1 MAERQGRQMGVQP
14 ATRLG
19 AQSATRSGVRS
30 GAGLAKICV
39 VVLVLMTL
47 LGLVACSSGGGSA
60 GQAESAQEASSAAS
74 VEPSQSDQE
83 AQAAKELEEKQAAE
97 KAAAEKAAAEKKAV
111 EEAAAKKAAEE
122 AAAKEKAAADA
133 KAKLE
138 AAKLEPTTSV
148 LEYSDKT
155 TDPMKLV
162 TCSDDSVQIAV
173 AGAIDLSKLGK
184 QDVAYTLAADGQ
196 SLQRTITFEVRDT
209 KKPKIELDKESVTI
223 ELGASY
229 DPLTNVKSVA
239 DPVDGD
245 LKKVDA
251 PPETKGAK
259 AGEEQFYGTGWYVVE
274 GQLNSEKAGKYF
286 LTIRAQDRNGNEAS
300 KQFTVLVNAPKT
312 EQAQAGATQESNG
325 ITYVV
330 NVNSRKFHYPDCP
343 STKKMKPENRKDS
356 NESRDEL
363 INEGYKPCGNCNP

>member
-1 MAERQGRQMGVQP
+1 MGVQL

-60 GQAESAQEASSAAS
+60 GQAEIAQKASSAAS
-74 VEPSQSDQE
+74 VEPSQSEQE

-97 KAAAEKAAAEKKAV
+97 KAAAEKAAAEKKAT
-111 EEAAAKKAAEE
+111 EEAAAKEAAEE

-162 TCSDDSVQIAV
+162 TCGDDSVQIAV

-184 QDVAYTLAADGQ
+184 QDVAYTLTADGQ
-196 SLQRTITFEVRDT
+196 SLQRTITFEVCDT

-223 ELGASY
+223 ELGATY

-245 LKKVDA
+245 LKKIDT
-251 PPETKGAK
+251 PPEAKGSK
-259 AGEEQFYGTGWYVVE
+259 PGEQRFYDAGWYVVE
-274 GQLNSEKAGKYF
+274 GELDSGKADKYF
-286 LTIRAQDRNGNEAS
+286 LTVRAQDRNGNEAS
-300 KQFTVLVNAPKT
+300 KQFTVTVNAPKT
-312 EQAQAGATQESNG
+312 EQAQVGATQESSG
-325 ITYVV
+325 ITYVL
-330 NVNSRKFHYPDCP
+330 NTNTKKFHRLGCPDADRI
-343 STKKMKPENRKDS
+343 KPKNRRESNDPREEIIKD
-356 NESRDEL
+356 
-363 INEGYKPCGNCNP
+363 YKPCAKCNP